1 MYGAAPK
8 KSLVDVLRDANL
20 ISDEVYQEIHEK
32 ILEGWVKKPIQADQS
47 TDSDSESY
55 RQILEEIEQAGESEE
70 EILNEYVSPKV
81 LELAKKGRKSGTSIM
96 HLEDLNPEEDAL
108 NKVPPSFAYRNK
120 VVPVRLDGNVL
131 TVAIADIDDI
141 MLIDE
146 IGFVTE
152 CEIDLR
158 IADED
163 DISDAIVR
171 AYGRD
176 AASLLSAGIKGPVGA
191 ASTIER
197 ASIEDFGIDER
208 DLTEDPTVVDA
219 VSQMII
225 DAVRAGASDI
235 HIEPYPEELKIRF
248 RVDGVLEDQEQP
260 PAYLQSAIT
269 SRIKIMADMDVA
281 ERRLPQDG
289 KINTEIGS
297 LGGRQIDLRVST
309 VPTVATQH
317 SESVVLRIL
326 DRQSIEFGLAQL
338 GLTDENYE
346 LFQRMIHKPHG
357 IILATGPTGSGKTTS
372 LYACLKEINTPQ
384 VKIITLE
391 DPVEYELEGI
401 NQIQVNPEI
410 GFTFANGL
418 RHILRQDP
426 DKVLVG
432 EIRDE
437 ETAEMA
443 IHTSLTG
450 HLVFSTLHTN
460 DAPGAI
466 TRLIDMGVEPY
477 LVTSTVEGIIAQ
489 RLARRVC
496 KACCTW
502 YTPSAEEISV
512 LFRSNGVN
520 IPTDL
525 RIPRAND
532 DGCKECRGRG
542 YRGRI
547 GIFEVLFMTEEMRA
561 LALKQASTS
570 ELRQLAV
577 QLGMKSL
584 REDGWQKVVAGHTTV
599 DEVLRLTQEDAY
611 DYEDE
616 NTVHLQT
623 GSEFGPDSSISAQ

>member
-32 ILEGWVKKPIQADQS
+32 ILEGWVKKPIQSDPSA
-47 TDSDSESY
+47 DSDSESY

-70 EILNEYVSPKV
+70 EILIEYISPKV
-81 LELAKKGRKSGTSIM
+81 LELAKKGRESGTAIM
-96 HLEDLNPEEDAL
+96 HLEGMNPEEEAL
-108 NKVPPSFAYRNK
+108 DKVPPSFAYRNK
-120 VVPVRLDGNVL
+120 VVPVNLDGNVL
-131 TVAIADIDDI
+131 TVAIADINDI

-146 IGFVTE
+146 IGYVTE
-152 CEIDLR
+152 CEIDIR

-171 AYGRD
+171 SYGRD

-269 SRIKIMADMDVA
+269 SRIKIMAEMDVA

-410 GFTFANGL
+410 GFSFANGL

-496 KACCTW
+496 KACCTM
-502 YTPSAEEISV
+502 YTPSEEEIRV

-520 IPTDL
+520 IPSDL
-525 RIPRAND
+525 KIPRAND
-532 DGCKECRGRG
+532 DGCPECRGRG
-542 YRGRI
+542 YKGRI
-547 GIFEVLFMTEEMRA
+547 GIFEVLSMTDEMRA

-570 ELRQLAV
+570 ELRQLAI
-577 QLGMKSL
+577 QLGMQSL
-584 REDGWQKVVAGHTTV
+584 REDGWQKVVAGQTTV
-599 DEVLRLTQEDAY
+599 DEILRLTMEDAQNH
-611 DYEDE
+611 EDE
-616 NTVHLQT
+616 SNVHLRS
-623 GSEFGPDSSISAQ
+623 GSEFGADSSISAQ